1 VRPTA
6 LIVAAHAVIGVTV
19 FGVASHAQRV
29 DAPTT
34 IVEVSLPGGLKPAL
48 AAIGDPA
55 APDRAQFLLEFIHR
69 IYDAPLAPRSDPRER
84 VLQSL
89 LSAVNAPSSPTG
101 APETVPLPLTVPIW
115 TDVIF
120 GGKATPQ
127 TLVSSIVQS
136 RSASLLYCALLSLDD
151 ETRAWLATQPGLMQK
166 LAAKYSGAFLAAA
179 PALRITAGSLRLPG
193 GDPAIPVW
201 RALVGKGP
209 ADPVPFV
216 EALLEENDG
225 RLAQFAG
232 ALSSLTTPEIGFA
245 LDLTA
250 PDVEA
255 RIERGRRLYSLFA
268 RAASSKSF
276 EHYAFTRP
284 PLDPVLLVAELEHDA
299 SGVPR
304 LPGTRE
310 FWGDVFS
317 EANDPDGRAV
327 RAPALVAG
335 EPVDFAWLSEQV
347 FRLDSD
353 QRRRYTMVLFASR
366 RVHEVTR
373 LTVVDAVEAIRSVG
387 AYPALA
393 ASLERAG
400 VTDVAAF
407 AAAARRAAAL
417 SAIGDSNRGYRAL
430 AQFQGAL
437 ALVTRAASRGSVDG
451 AGVTGFVSALS
462 AIPISDDGDYEGRIV
477 CWLTTWLRAQTA
489 SRPAAATSA
498 IASAEELIQN
508 AAGPIEQLAL
518 RLLAG
523 RSSAKPT
530 MVEWEGTRYRVDPPR
545 AEAQRIVTSLGPAPR
560 PYLTSAETVVAAAD
574 TLAAAGLTRDRLQ
587 QIAGEIGQ
595 NVQDDAAQDGDREGR
610 SPLTRERAVVRT
622 LQRTAREGKL
632 RAAARLAPAL
642 RLLADELLARGLI
655 EFAYAAALGERDGFS
670 IPAAEAAGRHDFGF
684 TPALAPVSPWR
695 PPVPGT
701 DGSQRWRVSGSLL
714 GLDVGLAEF
723 SLVRL
728 SFKQPARPPMLPDSD
743 RRAFVESVALV
754 KPAALLDADRDAIA
768 AALRNGR
775 EIVARARTAGE
786 IGDLADRAG
795 LSGARRSLLPW
806 VIAHDPTRVSAFLSP
821 AELLWV
827 GAPAG
832 LPDRLDAWG
841 APAAPHVGCL
851 CLQMVERR
859 PWDMYAGRWN
869 SAMIAGTF
877 PDLNL
882 RLAELLSELRMPAAL
897 LGSVL
902 TAATLDFINSAVSR
916 NPDDRRGLTE
926 FVAALRAERV
936 ERYLALLTTDGPLVP
951 LGEVDPGKDVDARS
965 PEPIPGVSR

>member
-1 VRPTA
+1 MRRTA
-6 LIVAAHAVIGVTV
+6 SIVAAHAVIGVTL
-19 FGVASHAQRV
+19 FGAASHARRV
-29 DAPTT
+29 DQPAT
-34 IVEVSLPGGLKPAL
+34 IVEVSLPGGLQRAL

-69 IYDAPLAPRSDPRER
+69 IYDAPFASRNDPRER
-84 VLQSL
+84 VIQSL
-89 LSAVNAPSSPTG
+89 LSAWNPSSPSTA

-120 GGKATPQ
+120 GGKATPP

-136 RSASLLYCALLSLDD
+136 RPASLLYYALLSLDD
-151 ETRAWLATQPGLMQK
+151 ETRAWLATQPGLVQK
-166 LAAKYSGAFLAAA
+166 LAAKYSGPFLASA
-179 PALRITAGSLRLPG
+179 PALRITSGGLRLPG
-193 GDPAIPVW
+193 GDAAIPVW
-201 RALVGKGP
+201 QTLVGKGP

-216 EALLEENDG
+216 EALLDEDNG
-225 RLAQFAG
+225 RFAQFFG

-245 LDLTA
+245 LNLTA
-250 PDVEA
+250 PDLEA
-255 RIERGRRLYSLFA
+255 RVERARRLYSLFA
-268 RAASSKSF
+268 RASSSKSF

-284 PLDPVLLVAELEHDA
+284 PLDPVLLVAELAHDA
-299 SGVPR
+299 GGVPR

-310 FWGDVFS
+310 FWTGVFS
-317 EANDPDGRAV
+317 EATDVEGRAD
-327 RAPALVAG
+327 RSPALISG
-335 EPVDFAWLSEQV
+335 EPVDFAWLCEQV
-347 FRLDSD
+347 FRLDAD

-366 RVHEVTR
+366 RLQEITR
-373 LTVVDAVEAIRSVG
+373 LTVADALEAIRSAG

-451 AGVTGFVSALS
+451 ARVTGFVSALS
-462 AIPISDDGDYEGRIV
+462 AIPMSDDGDYEGRIV
-477 CWLTTWLRAQTA
+477 CWLATWLRAQTA
-489 SRPAAATSA
+489 SGPASPAPAVA
-498 IASAEELIQN
+498 PAEELIQN
-508 AAGPIEQLAL
+508 AAGPVEQLAL

-523 RSSAKPT
+523 PPSAKPT
-530 MVEWEGTRYRVDPPR
+530 TVEWEGTRYRVDPPR
-545 AEAQRIVTSLGPAPR
+545 AEALRITTRLGRAPR

-574 TLAAAGLTRDRLQ
+574 TLAAAGLTRERLQ
-587 QIAGEIGQ
+587 QIAGEIGRA
-595 NVQDDAAQDGDREGR
+595 VQDDAGQDGDRDGR

-622 LQRTAREGKL
+622 LQRSAREGKL
-632 RAAARLAPAL
+632 TAAARLAPAL
-642 RLLADELLARGLI
+642 RLLADELLARGLM

-670 IPAAEAAGRHDFGF
+670 IPAAEAADRHEFGF
-684 TPALAPVSPWR
+684 TPAHAAVSPWR
-695 PPVPGT
+695 LPVPGT
-701 DGSQRWRVSGSLL
+701 DASQRWRVSGSLL
-714 GLDVGLAEF
+714 GLDVALAEF

-728 SFKQPARPPMLPDSD
+728 SLKQPARPPMIPDSD
-743 RRAFVESVALV
+743 RRAFVESVALI
-754 KPAALLDADRDAIA
+754 KPSALLDADRDAIA
-768 AALRNGR
+768 GALRNGR
-775 EIVARARTAGE
+775 DVVARARSAGE

-806 VIAHDPTRVSAFLSP
+806 IIAHDPSRLSAFLSP

-832 LPDRLDAWG
+832 LPGRLHAWG
-841 APAAPHVGCL
+841 APAAPHAGCL
-851 CLQMVERR
+851 CLRMVERR

-869 SAMIAGTF
+869 AAMLAGSF

-882 RLAELLSELRMPAAL
+882 RLAELLSDLRMPAAL

-902 TAATLDFINSAVSR
+902 NAATLDFINSAVSR
-916 NPDDRRGLTE
+916 DPDDRRGLTE
-926 FVAALRAERV
+926 FVAALRADRV
-936 ERYLALLTTDGPLVP
+936 EQYLALLTTDGPLVP
-951 LGEVDPGKDVDARS
+951 LGAVDAAKDVDARS
-965 PEPIPGVSR
+965 SEPIPGVSR